1 MKASTFIET
10 KKKTI
15 LTILVI
21 YLICFAFR
29 ALEYFVIRTDQTF
42 LGEAFIHKLIGI
54 GVLIFAIKF
63 FHFTFAEVG
72 FKTGKAF
79 YDILKGL
86 AFGIGTFVIAY
97 GVELI
102 IVAAQGELKG
112 LELYVTAYSVNGNIG
127 HQTDFYFFIICIL
140 GNVINVLMEEGVFRG
155 LFQRMLNS
163 HFKFVVAAIIASILF
178 GVWHIMAPLRNFIDG
193 NQSLGGFIGESC
205 LLIGTSALVGFKF
218 AMMGKLTGNLYMAM
232 GDHFVNNTI
241 INILHVVSKTEAD
254 TYQVIRI
261 TIAQSL
267 SFTVVLIWFL
277 IVYFKK
283 RKENTQV
290 EQVEQIE
297 EENKD

>member
-1 MKASTFIET
+1 MEPSHFIDT

-21 YLICFAFR
+21 YFLCFAFR
-29 ALEYFVIRTDQTF
+29 ALECFVIRTDQTF

-54 GVLIFAIKF
+54 GILIFTIKF

-79 YDILKGL
+79 YDLLKGL
-86 AFGIGTFVIAY
+86 AFGIATFVIAY

-102 IVAAQGELKG
+102 IVATQGTLKG
-112 LELYVTAYSVNGNIG
+112 LELYVTAYAVDGNIG
-127 HQTDFYFFIICIL
+127 HQTDFYFFIICII
-140 GNVINVLMEEGVFRG
+140 GNVINVLMEEGIFRG
-155 LFQRMLNS
+155 LFQKMLNG
-163 HFKFVVAAIIASILF
+163 HYKFVIAAIIASALF
-178 GVWHIMAPLRNFIDG
+178 GVWHIMSPLRNYIDG
-193 NQSLGGFIGESC
+193 GQSLGGFIAQSC

-241 INILHVVSKTEAD
+241 INILHVVSNTEAD
-254 TYQVIRI
+254 SFQVIRI

-267 SFTVVLIWFL
+267 SFTVVLILYL
-277 IVYFKK
+277 IVYFKN
-283 RKENTQV
+283 RKQKNEI
-290 EQVEQIE
+290 EQSSNV
-297 EENKD
+297 D

>member
-1 MKASTFIET
+1 MNIENLINT

-21 YLICFAFR
+21 YFICFAFR

-42 LGEAFIHKLIGI
+42 FGEAFIHKLIGI
-54 GVLIFAIKF
+54 GILILAIKF

-86 AFGIGTFVIAY
+86 AFGIGTFIIAY

-102 IVAAQGELKG
+102 IVAASGELKG
-112 LELYVTAYSVNGNIG
+112 LELYVTAYAVNGNIG
-127 HQTDFYFFIICIL
+127 HQTDFYFFIICII
-140 GNVINVLMEEGVFRG
+140 GNVINVLMEEGIFRG

-163 HFKFVVAAIIASILF
+163 HFKFIIAAIIASALF
-178 GVWHIMAPLRNFIDG
+178 GVWHIMGPLRNFIDG
-193 NQSLGGFIGESC
+193 EQSAGGFIAESC

-218 AMMGKLTGNLYMAM
+218 AMMGRLTGNLYMAM

-241 INILHVVSKTEAD
+241 INILHVVSETDAD
-254 TYQVIRI
+254 KYQVIRI

-267 SFTVVLIWFL
+267 SFTAILIWYL
-277 IVYFKK
+277 VVYFKS
-283 RKENTQV
+283 RNKEPNNQT
-290 EQVEQIE
+290 EQ
-297 EENKD
+297 

>member
-1 MKASTFIET
+1 MESSCFIDT

-21 YLICFAFR
+21 YLLCFTFR
-29 ALEYFVIRTDQTF
+29 AFEYFVIRTDQTF

-54 GVLIFAIKF
+54 GILILAIKF

-79 YDILKGL
+79 YDLLKGL

-97 GVELI
+97 SVELI
-102 IVAAQGELKG
+102 IVSAQGNLTG
-112 LELYVTAYSVNGNIG
+112 LELYVTAYAVDGNIG

-140 GNVINVLMEEGVFRG
+140 GNIINVLMEEGVFRG

-163 HFKFVVAAIIASILF
+163 HFKFAIAAIIASALF
-178 GVWHIMAPLRNFIDG
+178 GVWHIMSPLRNYLDG
-193 NQSLGGFIGESC
+193 NQSLGGFIGQSC

-241 INILHVVSKTEAD
+241 VNILHVVSGAEAD

-267 SFTVVLIWFL
+267 SFTVVLIWYL
-277 IVYFKK
+277 IVYFKR
-283 RKENTQV
+283 RKQEA
-290 EQVEQIE
+290 EIE
-297 EENKD
+297 RSELSE

>member
-1 MKASTFIET
+1 MDLTRLINT
-10 KKKTI
+10 KWKTI
-15 LTILVI
+15 ITILVI

-54 GVLIFAIKF
+54 GLLVLAIKVF
-63 FHFTFAEVG
+63 RYSFAEVG

-86 AFGIGTFVIAY
+86 AFGLATFFIAY

-102 IVAAQGELKG
+102 IVASTGNLKG
-112 LELYVTAYSVNGNIG
+112 LELYVSAYSVDGNIG

-140 GNVINVLMEEGVFRG
+140 GNIINVLMEEGVFRG

-163 HFKFVVAAIIASILF
+163 HYKFVIAAIIASVLF
-178 GVWHIMAPLRNFIDG
+178 GVWHIMSPLRNYLDG
-193 NQSLGGFIGESC
+193 NQSLGGFIAQSC

-241 INILHVVSKTEAD
+241 VNILHVVSNSEAD
-254 TYQVIRI
+254 QFQVIRI

-267 SFTVVLIWFL
+267 SFTVILIWYL
-277 IVYFKK
+277 IVYFKN
-283 RKENTQV
+283 RKQAE
-290 EQVEQIE
+290 IAA
-297 EENKD
+297 